1 MTKQLHYCWFGGNPK
16 SDLIKKCQESWAQY
30 CPDYEIIEWNE
41 SNFDVNCCDYVREA
55 YAAKKWAF
63 VSDYCR
69 FYVLYHHGGIYL
81 DTDVELIKPLD
92 DLPDAFV
99 GFENQD
105 TCNSGLIRGAQAGD
119 IICKSMLDSY
129 HNDHFLLA
137 DGRYN
142 TKTVCIRETDILKSY
157 GLVSNGK
164 QQCVEQTWVF
174 PAEYFSPKD
183 YLTEELNITENTI
196 SIHHYD
202 ASWYTEEDK
211 LAAQL
216 RAKYRKIMPA
226 KLALR
231 AGKFA
236 AVIKMRG
243 IKAAI
248 KETVY
253 FFKSIRS
260 NGK

>member
-1 MTKQLHYCWFGGNPK
+1 MYKKSIHYCWFGGNPK
-16 SDLIKKCQESWAQY
+16 SDLIKKCQESWKRY

-41 SNFDVNCCDYVREA
+41 SNFDINCCDYVKEA

-92 DLPDAFV
+92 DLPDTFV
-99 GFENQD
+99 GFENQS
-105 TCNSGLIRGAQAGD
+105 TCNSGLIRGADKGD
-119 IICKSMLDSY
+119 EICRRMLESY
-129 HNDHFLLA
+129 NCDRFLLE

-142 TKTVCIRETDILKSY
+142 TKTVCIRETELLKEY
-157 GLVSNGK
+157 GLVLNNK
-164 QQCVEQTWVF
+164 MQQIAGIRIY
-174 PAEYFSPKD
+174 PSEYFSPKD
-183 YLTEELNITENTI
+183 YLTEELKITENTI

-202 ASWYTEEDK
+202 ASWYTDEDK

-216 RAKYRKIMPA
+216 RAKYRKLMPA

-231 AGKFA
+231 VGKFA
-236 AVIKMRG
+236 AVAKMRG
-243 IKAAI
+243 LKSAA
-248 KETVY
+248 KETLY
-253 FFKSIRS
+253 FLQKS
-260 NGK
+260 